1 MNKENRRVAILCSVA
16 LTGLG
21 VLLYAL
27 PYIDDKG
34 LTSLVENLATPFTLT
49 LIFFLIE
56 SIRDQQKQDE
66 DAEEWYLLKSQETK
80 TEFVRLRASGKSFDY
95 IAKELNISKSN
106 L

>member
-56 SIRDQQKQDE
+56 SIRDQQDE